1 LEIHLT
7 RFPHGLIVNERLVH
21 TTKRTHEKTN
31 GKRTK
36 KNPVNKM
43 KVERSKGMKDLE
55 QDASR
60 VKGGRGSKGGSRLPR
75 DGGGWTRG

>member
-1 LEIHLT
+1 MKKVT
-7 RFPHGLIVNERLVH
+7 
-21 TTKRTHEKTN
+21 EKEP
-31 GKRTK
+31 K

-60 VKGGRGSKGGSRLPR
+60 VKGGRGSKGDSLPLIDGS
-75 DGGGWTRG
+75 GHFTRG